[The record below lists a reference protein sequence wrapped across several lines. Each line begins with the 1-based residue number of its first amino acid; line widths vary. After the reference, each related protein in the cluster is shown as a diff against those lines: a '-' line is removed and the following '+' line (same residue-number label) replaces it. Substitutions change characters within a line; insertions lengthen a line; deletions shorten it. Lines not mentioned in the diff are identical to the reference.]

1 MKIYLR
7 VRINFLIWAPTL
19 LVNKYKFLVARGQII
34 FAKNSPWWLGNVQL
48 VLIVA
53 VVEVYL
59 QEDSFHF

>member
-1 MKIYLR
+1 MS
-7 VRINFLIWAPTL
+7 
-19 LVNKYKFLVARGQII
+19 KYKFLVAREQII